1 MPLLQNINWQER
13 LRTANYLNSIA
24 YNYIYS
30 LFWFAGA
37 EFDNLN
43 QTEMENPKRVWLKS
57 EARRGFV
64 MNGGTD
70 AADEIQ

>member
-1 MPLLQNINWQER
+1 MIC
-13 LRTANYLNSIA
+13 
-24 YNYIYS
+24 S

-37 EFDNLN
+37 ELGNLN
-43 QTEMENPKRVWLKS
+43 QTEMENPKRVWRKG
-57 EARRGFV
+57 RGRQGFV